1 MDGWMDGQASLPVL
15 FQHVPFPFPLAFPVF
30 FTSRHGQMTESG
42 QLSVAGSEVGTPGS
56 EILQGLIC
64 DGFYV
69 PLLSAVRC
77 RESHRE
83 L

>member
-1 MDGWMDGQASLPVL
+1 MDGQASLLVL
-15 FQHVPFPFPLAFPVF
+15 FQHVPFSVPLASPVF

-42 QLSVAGSEVGTPGS
+42 QLSEAGSEVGAPGS

-64 DGFYV
+64 AGFYV
-69 PLLSAVRC
+69 PLPSAARC

>member
-1 MDGWMDGQASLPVL
+1 MDGWMDGQASLLVL
-15 FQHVPFPFPLAFPVF
+15 VQHVPFPFPLVSPVL
-30 FTSRHGQMTESG
+30 FTRRYGQMTESG

-56 EILQGLIC
+56 EIFQGLIC
-64 DGFYV
+64 AGFYV
-69 PLLSAVRC
+69 PLPSAARC